1 MTRVVKV
8 LTAAA
13 KNRWR
18 AARRRREA
26 RSRTGYSG
34 PVNLPPGALD
44 GGPGIGAAMARVHSY
59 EWLHSAAEQS
69 EDDGAPTNNPHVD
82 SFFASKGR
90 LYSGYPGMPG
100 GPPLRT
106 PAAVHSWACL

>member
-18 AARRRREA
+18 ARRRRREA

-44 GGPGIGAAMARVHSY
+44 GSPGIGAAMARVHSY

-69 EDDGAPTNNPHVD
+69 EDDGVPQFKRWELLHCPNLAFLVLEKAMGCY
-82 SFFASKGR
+82 F
-90 LYSGYPGMPG
+90 LW
-100 GPPLRT
+100 
-106 PAAVHSWACL
+106 VHWVRYY

>member
-1 MTRVVKV
+1 MHSPMTRVVKV

-18 AARRRREA
+18 AARRRRAA

-59 EWLHSAAEQS
+59 EWLQSAAEQS
-69 EDDGAPTNNPHVD
+69 EDDGAPQRC
-82 SFFASKGR
+82 SLAGLLFAAK
-90 LYSGYPGMPG
+90 
-100 GPPLRT
+100 
-106 PAAVHSWACL
+106 HCLFWLC